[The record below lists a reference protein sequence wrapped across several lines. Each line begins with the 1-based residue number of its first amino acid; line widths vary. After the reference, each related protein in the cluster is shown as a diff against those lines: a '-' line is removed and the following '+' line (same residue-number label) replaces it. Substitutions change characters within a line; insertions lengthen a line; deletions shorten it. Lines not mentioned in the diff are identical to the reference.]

1 MLDVGSLKLKFD
13 FEVEVWSSKSRF
25 DLKFEVLDIRLTL
38 TSEFKV

>member
-13 FEVEVWSSKSRF
+13 FEFEVWSSKSRF